1 MGSRGVFGG
10 NVVQARRAK
19 ARPARVIIPLA
30 IAAALLVGGSFA
42 AVKFWPDATTAGPEP
57 ESSAT
62 VESQAPSTAE
72 SSPSP
77 TEGPTVSPA
86 SAASKKALEACQ
98 AKVNA
103 ADEVLKQGKT
113 GVTHWSIHVQAQRE
127 NLDGKITVD
136 QMKARF
142 KKTRLKGPDD
152 LKRYDDALSKY
163 NDLEGSCEKVKGA
176 DTAVAAALAKC
187 EKRSK
192 AQPAVLKATAA
203 GMKDWKAHQKLMQ
216 LNALHK
222 AGSPSDAQSSW
233 LKQFYAAPKHIKAFK
248 KASADYKAPS
258 C

>member
-1 MGSRGVFGG
+1 M
-10 NVVQARRAK
+10 VQARRAK
-19 ARPARVIIPLA
+19 VRPLRVIILLTV
-30 IAAALLVGGSFA
+30 AAALLVGGSFA
-42 AVKFWPDATTAGPEP
+42 AVRFWPDATTAGPEP

-62 VESQAPSTAE
+62 LESQAPSTAE

-77 TEGPTVSPA
+77 SETPTANPA

-98 AKVNA
+98 AKISA
-103 ADEVLKQGKT
+103 ADEVLKQGKI
-113 GVTHWSIHVQAQRE
+113 GVLHWATHVQAQRD
-127 NLDGKITVD
+127 NLDGKITVEE
-136 QMKARF
+136 MKARF

-152 LKRYDDALSKY
+152 LKRYNDAMSAYK
-163 NDLEGSCEKVKGA
+163 DLKGSCEKVKGA
-176 DTAVAAALAKC
+176 DTAVAAALVKC

-222 AGSPSDAQSSW
+222 AGTPSEAESSW
-233 LKQFYAAPKHIKAFK
+233 LKQFYAAPKNIKAFK
-248 KASADYKAPS
+248 KATADFKAPG